1 MTYIHAMNVLSVTC
15 HGLYTSDTCSFCDDL
30 ASSALSCD
38 VLIKVN
44 MVSFPFGAWRQP
56 YWHVLIC
63 LVTFSTG
70 LLTCSAFSSKLGD
83 KLTHVNHLDVTVE
96 SLKSMETFP

>member
-1 MTYIHAMNVLSVTC
+1 MLCMSSLLLAMGYGHAIDGLSVT
-15 HGLYTSDTCSFCDDL
+15 TCR
-30 ASSALSCD
+30 ASSAVSCD

-44 MVSFPFGAWRQP
+44 DMFSLPFGAWRQP

-70 LLTCSAFSSKLGD
+70 LVTCYVLSSGVLNNLTGMFCFLF
-83 KLTHVNHLDVTVE
+83 
-96 SLKSMETFP
+96 ETL